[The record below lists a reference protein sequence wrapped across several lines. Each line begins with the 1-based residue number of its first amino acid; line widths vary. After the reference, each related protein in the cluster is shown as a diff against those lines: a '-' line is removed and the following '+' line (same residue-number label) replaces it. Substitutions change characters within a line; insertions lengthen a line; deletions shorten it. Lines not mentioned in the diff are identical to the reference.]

1 MFPILDSRELR
12 RIREAVDGGL
22 CEVEVSLDLGL
33 SKTLVRLSG
42 EGFYVGGRL
51 VPVSR
56 LREDDDSCY
65 VVVDGVLHKVQ
76 FFSEESK
83 TLYKL
88 VPTSY
93 RPILQFS
100 GTSMHKMPF
109 VERIRGER
117 LSGSVLDAG
126 TGLGYTAIAASESAD
141 HVTTIEV
148 DATVVEI
155 AKLNPYSRDLFSKG
169 NIKLIVGDIVEE
181 IRKFPDSSFDYV
193 IFDAGTPRSSGEFFS
208 LENYRQAFR
217 VLKVGGKLYHYLPKH
232 HVRRGRD
239 FAAEVV
245 SRLKAAGF
253 TVVEKNVADSYAVA
267 VKGGRLSKGARILRR
282 PASSG
287 RRRRPLR

>member
-1 MFPILDSRELR
+1 MFPILSSRELR
-12 RIREAVDGGL
+12 GIREAAASGL
-22 CEVEVSLDLGL
+22 PEVEVSLDLGL
-33 SKTLVRLSG
+33 SKTVVRLSG

-51 VPVSR
+51 VRISR

-65 VVVDGVLHKVQ
+65 VVVDGVLRKVQ

-83 TLYKL
+83 TLYKM

-126 TGLGYTAIAASESAD
+126 TGLGYTAIAASETAD
-141 HVTTIEV
+141 YVTTVEV
-148 DATVVEI
+148 DPTVVEI
-155 AKLNPYSRDLFSKG
+155 AKLNPYSAKLFAKA
-169 NIKLIVGDIVEE
+169 NIRLGGGDVVDE
-181 IRKFPDSSFDYV
+181 IRKLADSSFDYI

-208 LENYRQAFR
+208 LGNYRQACR

-232 HVRRGRD
+232 HARRGRD

-253 TVVEKNVADSYAVA
+253 TLVEKNVADSYAVA
-267 VKGGRLSKGARILRR
+267 VKCGRLAKGARILRR
-282 PASSG
+282 PASSAP
-287 RRRRPLR
+287 RRRLLR